1 MLGRHTVI
9 VIEKHF
15 TFAISKNANMK
26 KLYVALFKLLFII
39 TLFVIINNASAQ
51 SYQQIHDKAIVID
64 GHNDILSH
72 NADSGYSFDQNLSGK
87 TNIDMRRMSQGGIDV
102 QVFSVWCNGQKK
114 QPFAYANLQI
124 DTLYSWIGRN
134 PSKIKLIHT
143 PDELMQSVKQ
153 KKLGAMLGVE
163 GGHMI
168 ENNLKNLDSLYK
180 RGVRY
185 MGLTWENS
193 TSWATSANDES
204 KNQIPNQNKGLNDF
218 GKQIVRQMN
227 ELGMMVDI
235 SHAGEQT
242 FWDVIN
248 TTTKP
253 IIASHSCVYNLCPHH
268 RNLKDE
274 QIKAI
279 GKNDGIIMVCFYPG
293 FLDSTWIKKERA
305 FDKQHKAEEDSIR
318 KVNPDEDFMDT
329 YLYSKYRKELEA
341 IDREVPL
348 SLLIDHIDYIV
359 KMIGVD
365 HVGLGSDFDG
375 MSDPTQGLD
384 GNGVLDFPKITKAL
398 LAGGYSQKDVNKI
411 LGENFIRVFKANMQ

>member
-1 MLGRHTVI
+1 
-9 VIEKHF
+9 
-15 TFAISKNANMK
+15 MK
-26 KLYVALFKLLFII
+26 RLYIPSFKLSFII
-39 TLFVIINNASAQ
+39 TLCVIINNASAQ

-87 TNIDMRRMSQGGIDV
+87 TNIDMRRMRLGGIDV

-114 QPFAYANLQI
+114 RPFAYANRQI
-124 DTLYSWIGRN
+124 DTLYAWIARN
-134 PSKIKLIHT
+134 PSKIEMIHT

-153 KKLGAMLGVE
+153 NKLGAMIGVE

-185 MGLTWENS
+185 VGLTWENS

-204 KNQIPNQNKGLNDF
+204 KNQIPNPNIGLNDF
-218 GKQIVRQMN
+218 GKQIVRRMN

-242 FWDVIN
+242 FLDVIN

-253 IIASHSCVYNLCPHH
+253 VIASHSCVYNLCPHH
-268 RNLKDE
+268 RNLKDD

-279 GKNDGIIMVCFYPG
+279 GKNGGVIMVCFFPG
-293 FLDSTWIKKERA
+293 FLDSTWIVKERE
-305 FDKQHKAEEDSIR
+305 FDRLHKTEEDSIR
-318 KVNPDEDFMDT
+318 KLNPDEDFLDQ
-329 YLYSKYRKELEA
+329 YLYSNYRKDLVA
-341 IDREVPL
+341 IDRTV
-348 SLLIDHIDYIV
+348 SISVLIDHIDYIV
-359 KMIGVD
+359 KMIGID
-365 HVGLGSDFDG
+365 HVGLGLTLMECQIIHRD
-375 MSDPTQGLD
+375 
-384 GNGVLDFPKITKAL
+384 
-398 LAGGYSQKDVNKI
+398 
-411 LGENFIRVFKANMQ
+411 